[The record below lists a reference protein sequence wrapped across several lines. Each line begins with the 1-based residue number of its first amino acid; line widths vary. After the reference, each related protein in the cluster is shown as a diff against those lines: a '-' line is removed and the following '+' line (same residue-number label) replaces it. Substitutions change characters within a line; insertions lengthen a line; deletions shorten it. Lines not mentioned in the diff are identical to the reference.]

1 MAGNR
6 AVTFMGPYKMEVQ
19 DKGYPKLADPKGR
32 KIEHAAILKLITTNI
47 CGSDLHIY
55 RGRFAAPSGMQMGH
69 ENTGEVVEVGSHVE
83 HIKKGDWV
91 SVPFN
96 VACGTCRN
104 CKERHTDVCLRANED
119 LGFCGAYGFN
129 LGGWQGGQADY
140 MLVPWADFQLLKF
153 PDKDQALEKI
163 RDLTLLSDIL
173 PTGYHGCV
181 EAQVTTGSTVYI
193 AGAGPVG
200 RCAAAS
206 AQLLGASCIIVGDD
220 NKARLEL
227 VKNAGYETVDTANA
241 TPVPD
246 QIEQIIG
253 RGQRWVDAAVDCVG
267 LECHGYG
274 PDGRTQNEEEAVLN
288 LLMQVIKPAGHM
300 GIPGVYT
307 DMDPGAPNDTNR
319 QGKMALSFPKAW
331 VKSPHFMAGQCPVM
345 RYNRDLMMSI
355 LWNRMPYLT
364 PLLNTEVIPLDRAT
378 EAYKIFDEGA
388 PVKYVID
395 PHNMTKLAAGE
406 SERAKRPRVAHPA
419 H

>member
-1 MAGNR
+1 MASNR
-6 AVTFMGPYKMEVQ
+6 AVTFMGPHKVELQ
-19 DKGYPKLADPKGR
+19 DKGYPKLVDPKGR
-32 KIEHAAILKLITTNI
+32 RIEHAVILKLVTTNI

-55 RGRFAAPSGMQMGH
+55 NGRFEAPTGMLMGH

-83 HIKKGDWV
+83 YIKVGDIC

-104 CKERHTDVCLRANED
+104 CRERHTEVCLRANEE
-119 LGFCGAYGFN
+119 LGYCGAYGFN
-129 LGGWQGGQADY
+129 LGGWDGGQAEY

-181 EAQVTTGSTVYI
+181 EARVGTGSTVYI

-206 AQLLGASCIIVGDD
+206 AHLLGASCIIVGDY
-220 NKARLEL
+220 NKDRLDL
-227 VKNAGYETVDTANA
+227 VEKAGYEVVDISSA

-246 QIEQIIG
+246 QIEKILG
-253 RGQRWVDAAVDCVG
+253 VGERWVDAGVDCVG

-274 PDGRTQNEEEAVLN
+274 PSGSGNEEEAVIN
-288 LLMQVIKPAGHM
+288 LLMDVVKPAGAM

-307 DMDPGAPNDTNR
+307 NLDPGAPNSLNKH
-319 QGKMALSFPKAW
+319 GEMALNFPKAW
-331 VKSPHFMAGQCPVM
+331 VKSPSFTAGQCPVM
-345 RYNRDLMMSI
+345 RYNRDLMMAI
-355 LWNRMPYLT
+355 LWDRMPYLT
-364 PLLNTEVIPLDRAT
+364 PLMNTEIIPLEKAV
-378 EAYKIFDEGA
+378 EAYEIFHDGSA
-388 PVKYVID
+388 NKFVID
-395 PHNMTKLAAGE
+395 PHGSVKMAA
-406 SERAKRPRVAHPA
+406 
-419 H
+419 